1 MMGYLLAV
9 ETSCDDTSIAILDR
23 DGIVRSSVVSSQL
36 AAHAPFGGI
45 VPEIASREH
54 LKNIIPVLDAA
65 LEEAGIDIREVK
77 ATAATMG
84 PGLLGSLLVGFSFA
98 KTTAHALKV
107 PFYAVN
113 HIEAHLLSPWIGN
126 RSLPFPAL
134 VLVVSGGHSH
144 IFYTE
149 KEGSYLLVSATRDD
163 AAGEAFDKVGKK
175 LGLPYPQGPLVDRI
189 ARKGDP
195 KAYKYT
201 MPKMKKGYDFSFSG
215 LKTSF
220 VNKLE
225 KSGHTPPVFDED
237 NIPAWMADMLASFE
251 KAVVDHLTDRTEKA
265 VNIFKAR
272 SLALAGG
279 VAANTLLRQRFAEL
293 AGNYGLPFSIP
304 PLKYCTDNAAM
315 VGFSALSRWRSWAP
329 TELDRDAFPTAAWT
343 RAEMKESK

>member
-1 MMGYLLAV
+1 MTGYLLAI

-23 DGIVRSSVVSSQL
+23 DGIVRSNVVSSQL
-36 AAHAPFGGI
+36 AAHAPFGGV

-65 LEEAGIDIREVK
+65 LKEAGIDIREVK

-98 KTTAHALKV
+98 KTTAYALQV
-107 PFYAVN
+107 PFYGVN
-113 HIEAHLLSPWIGN
+113 HIEAHLLSPWIEN
-126 RSLPFPAL
+126 RALPFPAL

-144 IFYTE
+144 IFYAE

-163 AAGEAFDKVGKK
+163 AAGEAFDKAGKK

-189 ARKGDP
+189 SRKGNP

-201 MPKMKKGYDFSFSG
+201 MPRMKKGFDFSFSG

-220 VNKLE
+220 IDKLE
-225 KSGHTPPVFDED
+225 KSGHEPPPCEGED
-237 NIPAWMADMLASFE
+237 VPPWMADMLASFE
-251 KAVVDHLTDRTEKA
+251 KAVVDHLMDRTEKA

-279 VAANTLLRQRFAEL
+279 VAANTLLRERFETL
-293 AGNYGLPFSIP
+293 AGNYGLPFSAP
-304 PLKYCTDNAAM
+304 PVKFCTDNAAM
-315 VGFSALSRWRSWAP
+315 VGYNALSRWRVWAP
-329 TELDRDAFPTAAWT
+329 TEIGMDAFPTAAWK